1 LQVVHDAFP
10 AFEMDTPEMIGLTRI
25 KAASIAGAMVMVVAL
40 QWFCP
45 VMAKGETAG
54 YPDKLVV
61 ATMVMPPFLM
71 KGAED
76 RWEGLSVELWQ
87 AVARELDIEY
97 KWREY
102 TRIESILE
110 DVKAG
115 KIDIVPAMAIT
126 EAHEILLDFSHQYF
140 RSGLAIAVSKEKS
153 APGLLRFV
161 KRLAAN
167 DIFVVVGVLVLLSL
181 VAGIIVWLF
190 EGRRNRE
197 FDGGLVQ
204 GAGHGLWWAVVTLTT
219 VGYGDK
225 APQTL
230 GGRVTALVWMF
241 TSIVLIAG
249 FTAAITTTLT
259 VGELGG
265 KIRGLEDLPGV
276 RVGVLAQTEGMS
288 FLAENGI
295 TARPYEN
302 VREGLQ
308 DLADKKI
315 EAFVFNEAV
324 LRYTVNKAFSGVVT
338 VLPDVFDHYYVG
350 MAMPTNSPLIEPINR
365 ALLRIIVQDK
375 WAQTVTHY
383 FGHHR

>member
-1 LQVVHDAFP
+1 MMGKRKNTITIFVLAIL
-10 AFEMDTPEMIGLTRI
+10 MG
-25 KAASIAGAMVMVVAL
+25 MVVLGPCRAIA
-40 QWFCP
+40 Q
-45 VMAKGETAG
+45 AQGAS
-54 YPDKLVV
+54 PDKLVV
-61 ATMVMPPFLM
+61 GTMVIPPFLM
-71 KGAED
+71 KRADG

-97 KWREY
+97 EWREY
-102 TRIESILE
+102 TRVESILE
-110 DVKAG
+110 DIKTG
-115 KIDIVPAMAIT
+115 KIDIVPALAIT

-140 RSGLAIAVSKEKS
+140 RSGLAIAISKEKS
-153 APGLLRFV
+153 APRVLHFV
-161 KRLAAN
+161 KRMIST
-167 DIFVVVGVLVLLSL
+167 DILVVVGGLLLLSL

-197 FDGGLVQ
+197 FDGSLLR

-225 APQTL
+225 APRTL
-230 GGRVTALVWMF
+230 GGRMTALIWMF

-249 FTAAITTTLT
+249 FTAAITTSLT

-276 RVGVLAQTEGMS
+276 RVGAFAQAEGMS

-295 TARPYEN
+295 TALPYEN
-302 VREGLQ
+302 VRDGLQ
-308 DLADKKI
+308 DLTQKKI

-324 LRYTVNKAFSGVVT
+324 LKYTVNKAFSGVVT

-350 MAMPTNSPLIEPINR
+350 MAMSTNSPLIEPINR
-365 ALLRIIVQDK
+365 ALLRIIIQDE
-375 WAQTVTHY
+375 WANIVERY